1 VIASVTR
8 IIASGDPISRIV
20 GSLSGMQLLVFCVNC
35 HSFINKLSQVF
46 SFIWICRYT
55 WVCDE

>member
-8 IIASGDPISRIV
+8 IIASGDPVSRIV
-20 GSLSGMQLLVFCVNC
+20 GSLSGMQLLVFYVNGD
-35 HSFINKLSQVF
+35 SFINKTSQFF
-46 SFIWICRYT
+46 SFIWVYRYT